1 MSIAPASDILLDM
14 AHAAEPSR
22 ARAALARLTGD
33 SSVSFTQLLDAR
45 ATSEKQPVTRSSVTL
60 ASLDA
65 GAPRAGRKL
74 PAPVELEAFFLQN
87 FIELVL
93 PKDESLFGGGVAGES
108 WRSMMAEQMAR
119 NIAVSGGIGLAA
131 HFAKKVTDA
140 SGDGAPRT

>member
-1 MSIAPASDILLDM
+1 MSIAPASDILLDL

-33 SSVSFTQLLDAR
+33 SSVSFTQLLDAG
-45 ATSEKQPVTRSSVTL
+45 APADKQAGARSSASL

-65 GAPRAGRKL
+65 GAPRAGSKL

-87 FIELVL
+87 FIELIL

-119 NIAVSGGIGLAA
+119 NLALSGGIGLAA
-131 HFAKKVTDA
+131 QFAKKAANA
-140 SGDGAPRT
+140 SGDGASRT